1 MDNRMGFLET
11 GLQNKPDNF
20 VQNHGIELQNRIGE
34 SSGQARNKLKKKDE
48 EQMVPIPW
56 QKSCNRNA
64 EGVSTSTRHGMHI
77 CLVILLCS
85 LLPPIARSQS
95 TARWYY
101 EPQYEPPEHQ
111 VDMEHMRLM
120 VSFLPEEGLVRGT
133 VTHIFTPLRDRVD
146 TLFLNGPGITILNA
160 VHRGH
165 PLPFLI
171 SPDGITFR
179 FSQPLRYGERDSITL
194 KYEAHPR
201 LGIFFVGWN
210 DSTHRSRK
218 QIWTQGQGIN
228 NRHWIPCYDEQNDK
242 LTTETIITFDSR
254 YRVLSN
260 GAMVSRK
267 DNGNGST
274 TWHYRMTHPHSV
286 YLVMLGIGRY
296 DIDMRRSK
304 SGVPLYLWYYPE
316 ERDRVEPTYRYS
328 AEAIDFME
336 RETGVPYPWESY
348 AQIPVQ
354 DFMHGAMENTT
365 ATVFGDFLLLDRRSF
380 LDRNY
385 ISVNVHELAHQWF
398 GDYIT
403 GRSGR
408 NSWLHESF
416 ATFYPKL
423 FLREIADDDAYQWAR
438 KREQET
444 ALAASEKNLLP
455 ILHSGAGSDRVY
467 SKGSAVIDMMRYTF
481 GEEAV
486 RRVITH
492 YLRAHAYG
500 LVESNDLYQAFQDV
514 LGLSPYKFFEQW
526 IYRGGEPHYRV
537 AYQDVH
543 LPQQETRQTRI
554 TVSQIHGQ
562 DELTKLFAMPVVF
575 EVHYTDGSS
584 DRKRVHIERE
594 TEDVVVPNAG
604 KRSIAYILFDPGSW
618 IIKHLT
624 FDRSFAELRAQALN
638 APLMID
644 RYDAVRTLRDTALAV
659 KRELLVQVYGRER
672 FHAARGESVTQLA
685 TDSNSRSMDVVRRA
699 LRDTAVEVRSAAL
712 AALPVI
718 PPALREGVEGLLTDS
733 SYAIVASALTILCEQ
748 YPEHRD
754 RYLSLTRG
762 VKGVGNQVR
771 VLWYEMTVRG
781 GLRAALDSLVDM
793 ASPAYEF
800 RTRVNAFESL
810 LRLNYLNE
818 SLVQHLYDAM
828 THANGR
834 LRNPATDV
842 TRGFIK
848 QSSYRALLL
857 QGLQNRAW
865 PQWKKD
871 MITPV
876 FEAP

>member
-1 MDNRMGFLET
+1 MMSHF
-11 GLQNKPDNF
+11 
-20 VQNHGIELQNRIGE
+20 
-34 SSGQARNKLKKKDE
+34 
-48 EQMVPIPW
+48 
-56 QKSCNRNA
+56 
-64 EGVSTSTRHGMHI
+64 MHI
-77 CLVILLCS
+77 CIVLLLC
-85 LLPPIARSQS
+85 LLLSPLARTQT

-160 VHRGH
+160 VHRGQ

-171 SPDGITFR
+171 APEGITFR
-179 FSQPLRYGERDSITL
+179 FSQPLRFGERDSITL
-194 KYEAHPR
+194 KYEARPR

-210 DSTHRSRK
+210 DSTQRSRK
-218 QIWTQGQGIN
+218 QVWTQGQGIN

-242 LTTETIITFDSR
+242 LTTETIITFDSH

-260 GAMVSRK
+260 GTMVSKK
-267 DNGNGST
+267 DDGNGST
-274 TWHYRMTHPHSV
+274 TWHYRMSHPHSV

-296 DIDMRRSK
+296 EIDRRRSK
-304 SGVPLYLWYYPE
+304 SGVPLQLWYYPE
-316 ERDRVEPTYRYS
+316 YPDRVEPTYRYS

-365 ATVFGDFLLLDRRSF
+365 ATVFGDFLLVDRRSF

-385 ISVNVHELAHQWF
+385 INVNVHELAHQWF

-403 GRSGR
+403 GRNGR
-408 NSWLHESF
+408 SSWLHESF

-438 KREQET
+438 RREQET
-444 ALAASEKNLLP
+444 SLAASEKNLLP

-481 GEEAV
+481 GEDAV

-500 LVESNDLYQAFQDV
+500 VVETNDLYQAFQDV
-514 LGLSPYKFFEQW
+514 LGLSPQRFFEQW
-526 IYRGGEPHYRV
+526 IYRGGEPHYRIV
-537 AYQDVH
+537 YQDVQ
-543 LPQQETRQTRI
+543 LPRQGDRQTHI
-554 TVSQIHGQ
+554 TVRQIHGQ
-562 DELTKLFAMPVVF
+562 DDLIQLFAMPVVL

-584 DRKRVHIERE
+584 DRVRSNIERE

-604 KRSIAYILFDPGSW
+604 KRTVAFVLFDPGSW
-618 IIKHLT
+618 IIKNVT
-624 FDRSFAELRAQALN
+624 FDRSFPELRAQALK

-644 RYDAVRTLRDTALAV
+644 RYDAVRALRNTDIAIKRDLLA
-659 KRELLVQVYGRER
+659 QVYGRER
-672 FHAARGESVTQLA
+672 FHAARGEAVTQLA
-685 TDSNSRSMDVVRRA
+685 TDPDSRSMEVVRRA
-699 LRDTAVEVRSAAL
+699 MKDTAVEVRSAAL
-712 AALPVI
+712 AAFPVI
-718 PPALREGVEGLLTDS
+718 PPVLRDAVEGLLTDS
-733 SYAIVASALTILCEQ
+733 SYAIVASALKKMCWQ
-748 YPEHRD
+748 FPEHRD

-762 VKGVGNQVR
+762 VHGVGNQVR
-771 VLWYEMTVRG
+771 VLWYEMAATG
-781 GLRAALDSLVDM
+781 GSRAALDSLVDL
-793 ASPAYEF
+793 AGPACEF

-810 LRLNYLNE
+810 LRLNYVNE

-828 THANGR
+828 AHTNGR
-834 LRNPATDV
+834 LRNPATEV
-842 TRGFIK
+842 TRGFLK
-848 QSSYRALLL
+848 QSAHRTLFMKE
-857 QGLQNRAW
+857 LQNRTW

-871 MITPV
+871 MIQPV
-876 FEAP
+876 FAAP